1 MSVLPT
7 PLRNEIASQKDIFR
21 FAATIYSETSDVVSD
36 AEAQLQIIKCM
47 FAAIGNE
54 YLDKN
59 EIIAKLLDI
68 NKYHISEDEVD
79 AIIKKSRGVF
89 QSVTKDDCKAYCL
102 TQQAYTDCIDAQK
115 HNIDSFIDLFV
126 AEQGIVDKES
136 CKNTIHSEISSQVG
150 KNYGAL
156 L

>member
-1 MSVLPT
+1 MSVLST

-21 FAATIYSETSDVVSD
+21 LAATIYSETSDVVSD

-68 NKYHISEDEVD
+68 YKYHISEDEVD
-79 AIIKKSRGVF
+79 AIIRAYLKTKYSCAISTKSKWKRDG
-89 QSVTKDDCKAYCL
+89 Q
-102 TQQAYTDCIDAQK
+102 TQERTRRAC
-115 HNIDSFIDLFV
+115 
-126 AEQGIVDKES
+126 
-136 CKNTIHSEISSQVG
+136 HSE
-150 KNYGAL
+150 
-156 L
+156 